1 MALTQVPGFMIAAD
15 SALPTGAGP
24 IPYVGATAPAGWVLA
39 SGRTIGSATSGAT
52 ERANADTQA
61 LFLLI
66 WSSFADTEA
75 AVSGGR
81 GASAAA
87 DWAANKTIV
96 VPDMRGR
103 VAAGKDDMGGTAANR
118 LTAGGSGLAGATMGK
133 AGGAETHTLD
143 TTQIPSHSHT
153 LGAQSD
159 GTAGS
164 VTAAITGAN
173 GNRVSTNPSGNTG
186 GGGAHNNT
194 QPTIIFNAII
204 KL

>member
-1 MALTQVPGFMIAAD
+1 MSAEA
-15 SALPTGAGP
+15 ALPTGTGP
-24 IPYVGATAPAGWVLA
+24 IPYVGASAPAGWVLA

-61 LFLLI
+61 LFTLL
-66 WSSFADTEA
+66 WNSFANTEA

-87 DWAANKTIV
+87 DWSANKTIV

-103 VAAGKDDMGGTAANR
+103 VAAGKDDMGGAAANR
-118 LTAGGSGLAGATMGK
+118 LTAAGSGVTGTTLGK

-143 TTQIPSHSHT
+143 TSQIPAHTHGENHSGS
-153 LGAQSD
+153 GALAQI
-159 GTAGS
+159 GQGGGGAGQTASGLS
-164 VTAAITGAN
+164 TA
-173 GNRVSTNPSGNTG
+173 STG
-186 GGGAHNNT
+186 GGLAHNNT